1 MGCVQEM
8 MIDKGAPGE
17 RRGQGD
23 LLRALNLIRE
33 SLDLFYSELSL
44 DLLSLS

>member
-44 DLLSLS
+44 ELL